1 VSKTKIAWSE
11 FTWNAIVGCS
21 KVPRVGKG
29 KSPCHFCYAMGDAPH
44 RFPAVYE
51 REGVVK
57 LGSNPKRPGLTFVP
71 RDGDGKSLGKGAQWT
86 GEVRLLP
93 WKLDE
98 PLRRKKPTKYFV
110 NSLADIFHDTLVRC
124 EEGRRFIAAIFGVMA
139 ACPQHTFQILTKRD
153 PRPWFEWL
161 SQQPAPCRPDGL
173 PAAIGETVL
182 GWCWRGDAWDIVV
195 PRECNFIAEAA
206 DHASVEH
213 VDVSAAMQ
221 DMEPAP
227 VWPLPNVWVGV
238 SVEDQ
243 SAADERIP
251 WLLDTPAAVRWLSV
265 EPMLGPVDLSEWI
278 GVRDCPTCD
287 GEGVLAKDIEAHERE
302 TGCEERHDIDDDG
315 AHCHCGVT
323 LPPCPDCA
331 DYSQGRRRPD
341 PIDWVVCGG
350 ESGPGAR
357 PMHPD
362 WARSLRDQ
370 CVEAGV
376 KFHFKQ
382 WGAWTSVASDDP
394 TWTHMV
400 APDGRTFA
408 RGEDIPLDVMT
419 NMSAVAFMKRVG
431 KKAAGRMLDGRT
443 WDEFPG

>member
-1 VSKTKIAWSE
+1 MTKIEWADK
-11 FTWNAIVGCS
+11 TWNCLVGCS
-21 KVPRVGKG
+21 KVPRLGKG
-29 KSPCHFCYAMGDAPH
+29 KSPCAHCYAMGDAPH

-51 REGVVK
+51 RDGVVK
-57 LGSNPKRPGLTFVP
+57 LGTNPKRPGLTFVP
-71 RDGDGKSLGKGAQWT
+71 RDAGGKSLGKGAQWT

-110 NSLADIFHDTLVRC
+110 NSLADLFHEKLVGC

-161 SQQPAPCRPDGL
+161 DKV
-173 PAAIGETVL
+173 TL
-182 GWCWRGDAWDIVV
+182 GHPRLLFQYLDDLAWEIPDIVI
-195 PRECNFIAEAA
+195 PQLQGC
-206 DHASVEH
+206 
-213 VDVSAAMQ
+213 VDRRVS
-221 DMEPAP
+221 
-227 VWPLPNVWVGV
+227 WPLPNVWVGQ

-243 SAADERIP
+243 AAADKRIP
-251 WLLDTPAAVRWLSV
+251 WLLGTPAAVRWLSV
-265 EPMLGPVDLSEWI
+265 EPMLGPITFAPLVSGDGLYTHTDPLTGAGI
-278 GVRDCPTCD
+278 GWDVEKAIPTRR
-287 GEGVLAKDIEAHERE
+287 DIEQGE
-302 TGCEERHDIDDDG
+302 
-315 AHCHCGVT
+315 V
-323 LPPCPDCA
+323 
-331 DYSQGRRRPD
+331 YVYGRRGEFVS
-341 PIDWVVCGG
+341 IDWIVAGG

-370 CVEAGV
+370 CVEAGAAY
-376 KFHFKQ
+376 HFKQ
-382 WGAWTSVASDDP
+382 KGAWTSVTSDDP
-394 TWTHMV
+394 TWTHML

-443 WDEFPG
+443 WDEFPDLG